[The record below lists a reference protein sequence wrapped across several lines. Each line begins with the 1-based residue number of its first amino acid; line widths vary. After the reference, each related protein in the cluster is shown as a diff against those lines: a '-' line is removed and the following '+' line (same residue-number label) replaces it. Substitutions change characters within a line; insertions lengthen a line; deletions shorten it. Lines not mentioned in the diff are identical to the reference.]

1 MVITMAYNKDLIFVD
16 NYVKNIQKYI
26 IEINKKKLIFL
37 KEKILKKKNKNKII
51 VIGNGGSSSLAS
63 HFSVDMTKN
72 AKIRTI
78 NFNETN
84 LISCFSN
91 DYGFENWIK
100 KSVEYYC
107 EKDDILIAISSSG
120 KSKNIIKAAK
130 FFKKNFGLVV
140 TFTGMNI
147 NNPLKKTGDIN
158 FHVNS
163 LSYNLIENIHQFY
176 LLLLVDLII
185 GKVNY
190 KSNL

>member
-1 MVITMAYNKDLIFVD
+1 MTFNKNLIFID
-16 NYVKNIQKYI
+16 NYIKNIQKYI
-26 IEINKKKLIFL
+26 LNIDKEKLIYL
-37 KEKILKKKNKNKII
+37 KKKILKKKYKNKII
-51 VIGNGGSSSLAS
+51 VIGNGGSSSIAS

-91 DYGFENWIK
+91 DYGFENWIM
-100 KSVEYYC
+100 KSIEYYS
-107 EKDDILIAISSSG
+107 EKGDILIAISSSG

-130 FFKKNFGLVV
+130 FFKKKIGLVV
-140 TFTGMNI
+140 TFTGMSI
-147 NNPLKKTGDIN
+147 NNPLKKVGEIN

-163 LSYNLIENIHQFY
+163 SSYNLIENIHQFY
-176 LLLLVDLII
+176 LLLLVDLLI
-185 GKVNY
+185 GKINY

>member
-1 MVITMAYNKDLIFVD
+1 MASNKDLIFID
-16 NYVKNIQKYI
+16 NYVKNIKKNI
-26 IEINKKKLIFL
+26 IEIDKKKLIFL
-37 KEKILKKKNKNKII
+37 KKKILKKKNKNKII

-84 LISCFSN
+84 LVSCFSN
-91 DYGFENWIK
+91 DYGFENWIQ
-100 KSVEYYC
+100 KSIEYYC
-107 EKDDILIAISSSG
+107 DKGDILIAISSSG
-120 KSKNIIKAAK
+120 KSKNIINAAK

-140 TFTGMNI
+140 TFTGMKI
-147 NNPLKKTGDIN
+147 NNPLRTIGEIN

-163 LSYNLIENIHQFY
+163 SSYNLIENIHQFY